1 MQVLSELMGML
12 QMQVQVYHNA
22 KVCGQWQINEHELG
36 ATCFHVVTEGSCS
49 LEVPGQLR
57 CQLNSGDLLIFPRE
71 LAHSM
76 GSLEPSDEPQQHL
89 NYTQASALSGT
100 GMLCGKVSFAHP
112 AAQQI
117 LDALPPVL
125 IIRREHSCD
134 WLDQLMSLI
143 LTASYQQHGASSVVL
158 DRLSELLFIYALQ
171 QHFSWQQQQS
181 ASSFMALYS
190 HPRLVKALAAM
201 HANPQKN
208 WSLVELADIAN
219 QSRTTFSNKFR
230 SVSGWT
236 AMQYLSWWRMQLA
249 WDLLLQGYTVASVA
263 EQVGYQSQA
272 AFSRV
277 FNKHFQLS
285 AGEVRREPQKFRQR
299 PSAKSVWLPE
309 SGK

>member
-1 MQVLSELMGML
+1 
-12 QMQVQVYHNA
+12 
-22 KVCGQWQINEHELG
+22 
-36 ATCFHVVTEGSCS
+36 
-49 LEVPGQLR
+49 
-57 CQLNSGDLLIFPRE
+57 
-71 LAHSM
+71 M

-190 HPRLVKALAAM
+190 HPRLVQSPGGNACKPA
-201 HANPQKN
+201 KKIGR
-208 WSLVELADIAN
+208 WSSWRISPISPE
-219 QSRTTFSNKFR
+219 QP
-230 SVSGWT
+230 SVTNFAVSAVGT

-285 AGEVRREPQKFRQR
+285 AGEV
-299 PSAKSVWLPE
+299 AKRAAKISTAAIGQICLAT
-309 SGK
+309 